1 MLTVVEPSS
10 QITYNCPNLFMLLM
24 LGRFTSI
31 VPPPEAASIR
41 YGIFTNCENSF
52 ADSVIGELSEVICL
66 IAIVKFI

>member
-1 MLTVVEPSS
+1 
-10 QITYNCPNLFMLLM
+10 MLLM